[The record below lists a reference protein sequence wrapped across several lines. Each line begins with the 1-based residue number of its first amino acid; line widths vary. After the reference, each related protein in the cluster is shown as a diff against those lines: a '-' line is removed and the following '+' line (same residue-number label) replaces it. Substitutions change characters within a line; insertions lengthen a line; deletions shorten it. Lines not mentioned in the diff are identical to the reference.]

1 MVNGRNMLSMP
12 KLMAAAI
19 QLAIA
24 KLRSANSD
32 SGTSGSAW
40 KRSQITNRTM
50 SATPAPMT
58 SGMVMG

>member
-1 MVNGRNMLSMP
+1 MP

-19 QLAIA
+19 QLATV

-40 KRSQITNRTM
+40 YRSQMMKRITST
-50 SATPAPMT
+50 TPAPMT
-58 SGMVMG
+58 SGIVNG